1 MEKRGKNFV
10 DISVIIVLLLL
21 LYFYIFHYHIPKIQA
36 LPKYAISVYDA
47 DGLIIGS
54 PVLFNNEDV
63 GMVTNLT
70 FEDNKT
76 IVTFRLD
83 RPEMKEIPPNC
94 EIRIKSSG
102 LAGSRALE
110 IYQFN
115 ESQKENL
122 VIHEPIRQDDIN
134 NVQINMA
141 KLTINTANF
150 FSAMFPNKQ
159 ISEFQKNARE
169 KFHTDHYLEI
179 FDKIIKQEEQFQ
191 NEIDNNKLKNIN
203 KKLEK

>member
-1 MEKRGKNFV
+1 MDKRGKNFV
-10 DISVIIVLLLL
+10 DIFVLVIILLIA
-21 LYFYIFHYHIPKIQA
+21 YFYIFHYHIPKIQK
-36 LPKYAISVYDA
+36 LPKYAISIYDA

-76 IVTFRLD
+76 IITFILD
-83 RPEMKEIPPNC
+83 RPEMQEIPPNC

-115 ESQKENL
+115 EQQKENL
-122 VIHEPIRQDDIN
+122 AIKEPIRQLDIN

-159 ISEFQKNARE
+159 IPEFQKHARE
-169 KFHTDHYLEI
+169 KFQTDHYLEI
-179 FDKIIKQEEQFQ
+179 FDKIINQEEKYQK
-191 NEIDNNKLKNIN
+191 EIDNNKLKELN
-203 KKLEK
+203 KKLEQ

>member
-10 DISVIIVLLLL
+10 DITVLIVLMLIAYL
-21 LYFYIFHYHIPKIQA
+21 YIFHYHIPKIQR
-36 LPKYAISVYDA
+36 LPKYAISIYDA

-63 GMVTNLT
+63 GMVTNLSFENNQTIIT
-70 FEDNKT
+70 F
-76 IVTFRLD
+76 ILD

-115 ESQKENL
+115 EQQKENL
-122 VIHEPIRQDDIN
+122 VIQEPIRQTDIN
-134 NVQINMA
+134 DVQINMA

-150 FSAMFPNKQ
+150 FSAMFPNQQ
-159 ISEFQKNARE
+159 IPEFQKKARE
-169 KFHTDHYLEI
+169 KFQTDQYLKI
-179 FDKIIKQEEQFQ
+179 FDKIIKQEDKYQE
-191 NEIDNNKLKNIN
+191 EINNKLKEIN
-203 KKLEK
+203 KKLEQ